1 MASDDWKGS
10 VEDELRRMAL
20 AGASD
25 EALQSFIEAR
35 RSGDAGLADR
45 LLSQYQMAQTPSP
58 CLTAVQRLR
67 VAALRPVVNSL
78 DAHTLYAFVGI
89 IWPLTDHASRS
100 DVEPSCWE
108 STAFVD
114 ELAHRLM
121 HTALEQ
127 LQPSVVGR
135 NGQLLRH

>member
-1 MASDDWKGS
+1 M
-10 VEDELRRMAL
+10 
-20 AGASD
+20 AGAPD
-25 EALQSFIEAR
+25 EVLQSFIGAR
-35 RSGDAGLADR
+35 RSGNADLAAR
-45 LLSQYQMAQTPSP
+45 LLSQYQRAQAPSP

-100 DVEPSCWE
+100 DVDPSCWE
-108 STAFVD
+108 SSAFVD

-127 LQPSVVGR
+127 LQPSIVER
-135 NGQLLRH
+135 DGQLLRH